1 MNLQYPAKR
10 QTAAT
15 LVEVVAAVA
24 ILAISAAGL
33 MGAMANGFFSVQL
46 TRENQRAT
54 QIMIERAEMARLYNW
69 DQVTAPGFILT
80 NFVASYDPQSP
91 GGGGVFYTGR
101 VQVASLPF
109 SPAPNYATNMRQ
121 LTVTLNWQTKGINRT
136 RTLTTL
142 LGRDGLQNY
151 VY

>member
-1 MNLQYPAKR
+1 MKLRTSANL

-15 LVEVVAAVA
+15 LTEVVAAVA

-33 MGAMANGFFSVQL
+33 MGALANGFFSVQM

-54 QIMIERAEMARLYNW
+54 QILIERAEMARLYNW
-69 DQVTAPGFILT
+69 EQITTSGFILT
-80 NFVASYDPQSP
+80 NFVASYDPQTSN
-91 GGGGVFYTGR
+91 GGGVYYTGT

-109 SPAPNYATNMRQ
+109 APSPNYATNMRQ
-121 LTVTLNWQTKGINRT
+121 LTVTLNWRTKGINRT
-136 RTLTTL
+136 RSLTTL
-142 LGRDGLQNY
+142 LARDGLQNY